1 MQLKNRLEFSLLM
14 DIWLLIHKL
23 YQLINYY
30 NKKNALESLIV
41 YFYIIVV
48 DKRHFVKENEVI

>member
-14 DIWLLIHKL
+14 DIWLSIPRL

-48 DKRHFVKENEVI
+48 DRRHFVKENEII